1 MELNSTVAIVTGGNG
16 GLGRRICRALA
27 EAGCQVVVVY
37 AQSQGEADE
46 VVAQLQATGA
56 QAGAIQCDVAD
67 PTQVD
72 RLAQVTLERFGRI
85 DILVN
90 DAAYN
95 KWIPFHDL
103 DGLTRGEWDKMLAIN
118 LTGPMMCIKAVAV
131 TMKRQGQ
138 GRIVNI
144 SSVAGLFPGGSSI
157 PYAVSKAGLIHL
169 TRCMSVGLAPE
180 ILVNCIAPGYLE
192 GTRATANLDPAY
204 RERVASSSLLKR
216 PADKDDIA
224 RQVIELCRT
233 DSITGQTLV
242 MDAGG
247 FYH

>member
-1 MELNSTVAIVTGGNG
+1 MRMGKEYCAALFVNVINDM
-16 GLGRRICRALA
+16 LGRHGFRVNVLCKI
-27 EAGCQVVVVY
+27 
-37 AQSQGEADE
+37 EADE

-103 DGLTRGEWDKMLAIN
+103 DGLTGSEWSKMLAIN

-131 TMKRQGQ
+131 PMKRQGQ

-169 TRCMSVGLAPE
+169 TRCMAVGLAPE

-192 GTRATANLDPAY
+192 GTRATANLDSAY
-204 RERVASSSLLKR
+204 RERAASSSLLKR